1 MPDLFKQ
8 IIPSILKV
16 KANVLKT
23 ADDEKSYVPFV
34 VNKAL
39 SFHSDCV
46 LFANEMNV
54 NCHLDKKLQYDFLLN
69 TTRSWNRPFQKWM
82 KLEKPDDLSAVK
94 FAYGCS
100 DKKAR
105 DILEI
110 LSKDQKIELRQQM
123 DTGGFNNNGKQNQS
137 RQRRDGHKES
147 G

>member
-1 MPDLFKQ
+1 MPDLFKE
-8 IIPSILKV
+8 IVPSILKT
-16 KANVLKT
+16 KTDVLQT
-23 ADDEKSYVPFV
+23 VDDEKSYVSFV

-54 NCHLDKKLQYDFLLN
+54 NCHLDKKLQYHFLLN
-69 TTRSWNRPFQKWM
+69 TCRSGNRPFRKWM
-82 KLEKPDDLSAVK
+82 KLEKPEDLDAVK

-110 LSKDQKIELRQQM
+110 LSNDQKSELRKQM
-123 DTGGFNNNGKQNQS
+123 DPYGGGFSNNGKQQK
-137 RQRRDGHKES
+137 R
-147 G
+147 